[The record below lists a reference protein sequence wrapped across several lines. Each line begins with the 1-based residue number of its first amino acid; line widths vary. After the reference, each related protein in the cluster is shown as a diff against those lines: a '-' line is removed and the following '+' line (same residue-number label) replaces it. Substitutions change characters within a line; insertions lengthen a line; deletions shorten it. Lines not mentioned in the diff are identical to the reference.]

1 MVSRLKIHSGL
12 CLWEFPDQ
20 YVIEPT
26 DGSSAS
32 CLDISRLDG
41 SMKLI
46 GVFPVF
52 ASLYWNLF
60 ALLCMYVYPLA
71 YLRSSSRMQL
81 FACP

>member
-12 CLWEFPDQ
+12 RLWEFPDQ

-60 ALLCMYVYPLA
+60 VLLCMYV
-71 YLRSSSRMQL
+71 
-81 FACP
+81 